1 MFRKIIS
8 SLPILAL
15 LAVLAPRS
23 AHAQWAVID
32 VNAIVQL
39 AKEVATLQQQLATA
53 QAQLNEARTTYQAM
67 TGDRGMEGLLAGTN
81 RNYLPT
87 DWADLAQVLE
97 GASSSY
103 GALAASEQSLVN
115 AQAVL
120 SAQQVAALSP
130 TERQAVL
137 TDREHAALLQAMTR
151 DALSAASARFAALQ
165 ELVNAIPTA
174 TDQKGILDLEA
185 RIAAEQGMLENESIK
200 LNLLYE
206 TQAAERAA
214 EDQQIREEAI
224 AGIGSLRN
232 LPPMGL

>member
-1 MFRKIIS
+1 MFRKVIS
-8 SLPILAL
+8 GLPILAL

-53 QAQLNEARTTYQAM
+53 QAELTEARTTYQAM
-67 TGDRGMEGLLAGTN
+67 TGDRGMERLLAGTN

-87 DWADLAQVLE
+87 DWADLEQVLE

-137 TDREHAALLQAMTR
+137 ADREHAALLQATTR
-151 DALSAASARFAALQ
+151 DALSTASARFAALQ

-174 TDQKGILDLEA
+174 TDQKGILDLQA